1 MGSRGQG
8 NPKRLGFLYYYKGGM
23 KVIQPRKEEGNGG
36 FVKTAFFD
44 DIIARTLLYLH
55 AGFPVH
61 FVGPS
66 GVGKTSLALYI
77 AKQLNKPVTII
88 RGHHE
93 LTNKDLLGQFNGY
106 TKKETIDNYIHSV
119 YKAEKEIKPIWVQGQ
134 LIEAVKNGHT
144 VIYDEFSR
152 SLPETNNIFLAL
164 LEEKILPIYGKGK
177 ETAIKCHPDFSVIFT
192 SNPDEYAGTFHTQ
205 DALLDRLITINLDNY
220 DKETEVE
227 IVQKKTKVS
236 NQDAEEIVRLV
247 SGLRGF
253 GKGFIPSLRSSLMI
267 STIAKKANIPIDPQN
282 KHYQS
287 LCFDVLSRPVQ
298 QLFPDLNYNA
308 VRELILQELLRKE
321 ESQ

>member
-1 MGSRGQG
+1 MRV
-8 NPKRLGFLYYYKGGM
+8 N
-23 KVIQPRKEEGNGG
+23 QPRKEEGNEG

-44 DIIARTLLYLH
+44 DIITRTLHYLH

-77 AKQLNKPVTII
+77 ANQLNKPVTMI

-93 LTNKDLLGQFNGY
+93 LSGKDLLGQYSGY

-119 YKAEKEIKPIWVQGQ
+119 YKAEKEVKPIWVQGQ

-177 ETAIKCHPDFSVIFT
+177 ETSIKCHPDFSVIFT

-205 DALLDRLITINLDNY
+205 DALLDRLITINLDNC

-247 SGLRGF
+247 SRLRAF

-267 STIAKKANIPIDPQN
+267 STIANKANIPITPHN
-282 KHYQS
+282 IHYQS

-298 QLFPDLNYNA
+298 QLFPDLNYQG
-308 VRELILQELLRKE
+308 VRQLILKELLGKE

>member
-1 MGSRGQG
+1 M
-8 NPKRLGFLYYYKGGM
+8 N
-23 KVIQPRKEEGNGG
+23 QPRKEEVNGG
-36 FVKTAFFD
+36 FVKTVFFD
-44 DIIARTLLYLH
+44 DIITRTLRYLN

-77 AKQLNKPVTII
+77 ANQLNKPVTMI

-93 LTNKDLLGQFNGY
+93 LSSKDLLGQYNGY

-119 YKAEKEIKPIWVQGQ
+119 YKAEKEIKPVWIKGQ

-164 LEEKILPIYGKGK
+164 LEEKVLPIYGKGK
-177 ETAIKCHPDFSVIFT
+177 EPSIKCHPDFSMIFT

-205 DALLDRLITINLDNY
+205 DALLDRLITISLDY
-220 DKETEVE
+220 CDTETEVE
-227 IVQKKTKVS
+227 IIQKKTKVGI
-236 NQDAEEIVRLV
+236 QDAKEIVRLV
-247 SGLRGF
+247 SRLRAS
-253 GKGFIPSLRSSLMI
+253 GKAFTPSLRASLMI
-267 STIAKKANIPIDPQN
+267 STIAKEANIPINIQN
-282 KHYQS
+282 KHYQTVC
-287 LCFDVLSRPVQ
+287 LDVLTRPVK
-298 QLFPDLNYNA
+298 QLFPDLNYEA
-308 VRELILQELLRKE
+308 VRGLILKELLGKE

>member
-1 MGSRGQG
+1 
-8 NPKRLGFLYYYKGGM
+8 M
-23 KVIQPRKEEGNGG
+23 KLNKPRKEEVNGG
-36 FVKTAFFD
+36 FVKTIFFD
-44 DIIARTLLYLH
+44 DIIIRTLRYLQ

-77 AKQLNKPVTII
+77 ANQFNKPVTII

-93 LTNKDLLGQFNGY
+93 LSSKDLLGYYNGY
-106 TKKETIDNYIHSV
+106 TKKELIDNYIHSV

-152 SLPETNNIFLAL
+152 SLPESNNIFLAL
-164 LEEKILPIYGKGK
+164 LEEKVLPIYGKGT
-177 ETAIKCHPDFSVIFT
+177 ESSIKCHPDFSIIFT

-205 DALLDRLITINLDNY
+205 DALLDRLITISLDY
-220 DKETEVE
+220 CDKETEVE
-227 IVQKKTKVS
+227 ILQKKTKVS
-236 NQDAEEIVRLV
+236 NQDAEEIVRLI
-247 SGLRGF
+247 SRLRAC
-253 GKGFIPSLRSSLMI
+253 GKGSIPSLRASLMI
-267 STIAKKANIPIDPQN
+267 STIAKEANILISPQN

-287 LCFDVLSRPVQ
+287 LCLDVLTGPVK
-298 QLFPDLNYNA
+298 QLFPDLHSEA
-308 VRELILQELLRKE
+308 VQELILQELLRKE